1 MLGRCKVI
9 NSPFCGSYHSWC
21 EHIVTKLGLVCHSQ
35 NATITWILLT
45 FQHVYGLK
53 SLQFPYSFTYVNLSI
68 VHV

>member
-9 NSPFCGSYHSWC
+9 NSPFCGSYHSWR
-21 EHIVTKLGLVCHSQ
+21 EQIVLGLVCHSQ
-35 NATITWILLT
+35 NVAITWILLT

-53 SLQFPYSFTYVNLSI
+53 SLQLLYSFTYVSLSS